1 MRFQFGT
8 RSLLF
13 VVLLLMI
20 PCAIVGKR
28 VHFYQRQEAIFARFR
43 NDDALAV
50 DVIPVQTDP
59 LTSWLL
65 GGSTRKVFDVTVVQ
79 GNADDLLKTLVDAG
93 ATEIEIVVI
102 GIGRGDEDSSPTI
115 SNVGV
120 EVLGRLPQLR
130 ALIVFDVDVPPSAL
144 RSFHRMQQ
152 LQDLTVWGDWLQ
164 DEHLAAIPAMPSLE
178 KLSVNST
185 NITETGL
192 VVLRRHPKLVTLE
205 LPQNIHAELL
215 KSEDR
220 SPLRRAL
227 PHLFLTPAGQ
237 GIGGGMTAS
246 PSE

>member
-20 PCAIVGKR
+20 PCAIVGQR

-144 RSFHRMQQ
+144 RSFHQMRQ
-152 LQDLTVWGDWLQ
+152 LQHLTLWGDWVR
-164 DEHLAAIPAMPSLE
+164 DDHLEAIPGMSALHE
-178 KLSVNST
+178 FSVNSP
-185 NITETGL
+185 NITESGL
-192 VVLRRHPKLVTLE
+192 FILGRHSKLRTLE
-205 LPQNIHAELL
+205 LPHAIHDDLVGQ
-215 KSEDR
+215 DR
-220 SPLRRAL
+220 PELRRRL
-227 PHLFLTPAGQ
+227 PQVFLKPAGQ
-237 GIGGGMTAS
+237 GIGGKM
-246 PSE
+246 PVVPNE